1 MQPRHQNHYVTQ
13 NNTREQGTFIGFYH
27 AQKYKRKE
35 SRTWKQKSYKTTKY
49 NQRYGHLKHKTH
61 KKAVTHH
68 KYKPSQHNHTKNTT
82 ARSHTTR
89 HNVGLRK
96 QPTTEDK
103 DIIQRT
109 SRKYRKNTTQ
119 IQQKL
124 KQNYKKIYKSSHQQT
139 QREPPRER
147 RVHTGIPTEGPP
159 RRCLPTTSAGRH
171 RQSGAGCG
179 QRSSDGPAPQSD
191 PSTEEQRPHPAPAG
205 THHGPRRSGRA
216 DQADPQRRRRTH
228 RLSSSPQGRSEFFHG

>member
-13 NNTREQGTFIGFYH
+13 NNTREQHTFIGFYH
-27 AQKYKRKE
+27 PEKYKRK
-35 SRTWKQKSYKTTKY
+35 
-49 NQRYGHLKHKTH
+49 NQAQGNKNHEKRPSITRDTAILNTRHPKRQS
-61 KKAVTHH
+61 HH

-82 ARSHTTR
+82 ARSHPTR

-96 QPTTEDK
+96 QPTTEEK
-103 DIIQRT
+103 VIIQRT

-119 IQQKL
+119 IQQKS
-124 KQNYKKIYKSSHQQT
+124 KQNHKNKSSHQQT

-147 RVHTGIPTEGPP
+147 LVHTGIPTEGPP